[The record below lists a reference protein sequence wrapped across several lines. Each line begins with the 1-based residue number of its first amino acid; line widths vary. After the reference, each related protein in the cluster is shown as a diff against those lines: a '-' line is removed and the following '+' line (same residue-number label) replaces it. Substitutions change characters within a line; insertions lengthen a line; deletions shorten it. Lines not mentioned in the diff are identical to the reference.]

1 MTDGKRKSKRKP
13 AFKATRGFRLYRG
26 MPDSDRIADAFYNV
40 EKTTPESNVPIPT
53 FDAVIE
59 AKEWVD
65 DENKR

>member
-13 AFKATRGFRLYRG
+13 TFKAARGFRLHK
-26 MPDSDRIADAFYNV
+26 DLENSDRIADAFYNV